1 MALSTRALTHA
12 PVSSDRLAPLD
23 ALRGLIMVAMA
34 LDHANYFIS
43 KRHSAG
49 EFWFREPPTYST
61 ELDFLTRL
69 VTHLAAP
76 GFFFLMGAGMWLFGA
91 SRRRAGWSEGSIRRH
106 LALRGAL
113 LIALQLLVENRA
125 WGLALPPGVDFSF
138 SFYMG
143 VLYGLGGALLFGSL
157 LVGLPPRFLVPLGIG
172 LIAVSN
178 LLLADTASGGS
189 LDPSRALLLTAGSSG
204 ELSVYYPVLPWLGV
218 SLLGM
223 GFARVFC
230 SDGDS
235 RTASRAS
242 GFGFGAS
249 LPWSVPLGLALLALF
264 VILRLF
270 GVGDPHAPVRGD
282 WVAFLNVTKYPPS
295 FDFLLLTL
303 GADLVLLGVSA
314 WVLMGGRLARVLL
327 HPLLVFGQA
336 PLFFYLLH
344 LFLYALFG
352 ILFAPQGT
360 TLEAMYP
367 LWLLG
372 LAILYPLCWVYAR
385 FKASCPPASVW
396 RFF

>member
-12 PVSSDRLAPLD
+12 PVSLGRLAPLD

-34 LDHANYFIS
+34 LDHANYFVA

-49 EFWFREPPTYST
+49 EFWFQEPPTYST
-61 ELDFLTRL
+61 DLDFLTRL

-76 GFFFLMGAGMWLFGA
+76 GFFFLMGAGMWLFTI
-91 SRRRAGWSEGSIRRH
+91 SRRRAGWREGSIRRH

-157 LVGLPPRFLVPLGIG
+157 LVGLPSRILVPLGIG
-172 LIAVSN
+172 LIALSN
-178 LLLADTASGGS
+178 LFLADTASGGS
-189 LDPSRALLLTAGSSG
+189 LDPLRALLLTAGSSG
-204 ELSVYYPVLPWLGV
+204 ELSVYYPILPWLGV
-218 SLLGM
+218 SLLGIC
-223 GFARVFC
+223 FARVFC
-230 SDGDS
+230 LDGDS
-235 RTASRAS
+235 RTAPR
-242 GFGFGAS
+242 AS
-249 LPWSVPLGLALLALF
+249 LPWSAPLGLALLTLF
-264 VILRLF
+264 VILRLL
-270 GVGDPHAPVRGD
+270 GVGDPHAPAKGE

-303 GADLVLLGVSA
+303 GANLLLLGVLA
-314 WVLMGGRLARVLL
+314 WVLMGWRLARVFL
-327 HPLLVFGQA
+327 HPLLVFGQV

-344 LFLYALFG
+344 LFLYALLG

-372 LAILYPLCWVYAR
+372 LAILYPLCWGYAR
-385 FKASCPPASVW
+385 FKASRPAASVW